1 MTEPRTAAGRA
12 LLDFLA
18 NIRPFLEDE
27 PVLNDASI
35 ERIRPQILAIEAE
48 AREEGMLRQLERSI
62 HDEGGKTVSIGQAPD
77 SEALRAA
84 LERIEFRAQ
93 GQSLS
98 GLRVRPEAALTA
110 IREEARA
117 ALILEAK

>member
-12 LLDFLA
+12 LLEYFDPL
-18 NIRPFLEDE
+18 RHSPDLWDRVGE
-27 PVLNDASI
+27 V
-35 ERIRPQILAIEAE
+35 EAE
-48 AREEGMLRQLERSI
+48 AAS
-62 HDEGGKTVSIGQAPD
+62 PD

-117 ALILEAK
+117 ALTPEAKDE